1 MSQPFFSLQ
10 NVYDINDKSS
20 IYIKNRFSVINDET
34 NSAFSNLNNLQYQYL
49 IKNYNVNLRY
59 DRKMVNNFIMKLSFD
74 YINFNNSIN
83 SKQENNTIELNSK
96 QNFNEY
102 TFSPLLQKKGTK
114 YELLNSFVF
123 TNTNY
128 KFNNTS
134 NNSDIKQNLFTY
146 FLSYS
151 LKINEKNSFLIGN
164 RYQLENNNF
173 VTLIIFLPH
182 TV

>member
-1 MSQPFFSLQ
+1 
-10 NVYDINDKSS
+10 
-20 IYIKNRFSVINDET
+20 
-34 NSAFSNLNNLQYQYL
+34 
-49 IKNYNVNLRY
+49 
-59 DRKMVNNFIMKLSFD
+59 MVNNFIMKLSFD

-123 TNTNY
+123 TNRNY

-151 LKINEKNSFLIGN
+151 LKINEKS
-164 RYQLENNNF
+164 R
-173 VTLIIFLPH
+173 
-182 TV
+182 